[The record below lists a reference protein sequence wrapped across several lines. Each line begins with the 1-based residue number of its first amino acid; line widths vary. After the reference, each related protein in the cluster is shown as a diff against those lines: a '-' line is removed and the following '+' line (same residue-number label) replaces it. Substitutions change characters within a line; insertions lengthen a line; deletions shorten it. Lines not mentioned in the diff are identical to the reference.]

1 VFVPAL
7 AGVLVTYLIPWC
19 SRSDRIR
26 TGARPVAA
34 TRSPR
39 HAGLVATALAG
50 LAVAVG
56 RRPPPPLLAAAAG
69 W

>member
-7 AGVLVTYLIPWC
+7 AGVLVTYLTPWC

-26 TGARPVAA
+26 AGARLVAA

-56 RRPPPPLLAAAAG
+56 ARPRRWVLAAAAG